1 VPVDDHRVPAQRRGE
16 GTAYVCVAAEDE
28 ETAYRIVDLISEHHP
43 ATEPRLR
50 RTRDGLVAFTLTA
63 VALPPPDL

>member
-1 VPVDDHRVPAQRRGE
+1 MDDHRVPAQRRGE

-43 ATEPRLR
+43 ATAPRPR
-50 RTRDGLVAFTLTA
+50 RTRDGLFAFTLTA
-63 VALPPPDL
+63 VALPPGDG